1 MTKLTFGDDTT
12 FDLEISVS
20 ESDSYSKL
28 IRVQID
34 KNHGVGKIH
43 GSSEMFLTA
52 DQLETLGRF
61 LIRQADD
68 VRSSQEIRSN
78 HVV

>member
-12 FDLEISVS
+12 FDLEISVD
-20 ESDSYSKL
+20 ESDKYSKL
-28 IRVQID
+28 VRVQFD

-43 GSSEMFLTA
+43 GCSEIFLTT

-68 VRSSQEIRSN
+68 VRASQEARSN
-78 HVV
+78 QLV